1 MLARLRR
8 FRHPWWLM
16 LVLIICALLAIEAT
30 RFITTQLAVDR
41 AAREAA
47 RYAVTGVYDQKYCA
61 SPYNLPCTSSDQAVR
76 EEAEDQARLYTI
88 KDVALAATA
97 GILVN
102 STSNLNSE
110 ANASGVTVCSSRQGF
125 AYDSVTGQCIP
136 REDAG
141 GPGDKVLV
149 DVGTDYRVGA
159 LLGNGLGP
167 IRLHS
172 SQELIVERYRTVR
185 IQGLP
190 PVMDESGTTN
200 GRFFTRISTT
210 PVQEPVT
217 IQPGREQMIVMNGD
231 LQLQVDQVDQSL
243 AQVKTIAADAGGYV
257 AKAEAW
263 SEGAVRSARA
273 ELRIPAAQFQAT
285 MDKLKGLALQVRRES
300 SVGEDVTE
308 EYVDLEG
315 RLQGL
320 QATATRTQALL
331 DKAQTVDE
339 SLHVNTELGRL
350 QEQIEQITGRME
362 YLKNRV
368 AYSTIT
374 VALNPV
380 TAPPATEAW
389 LPGTTLERAINFL
402 GSVARFLGDVLI
414 WIVVVGVPLA
424 LLIWIV
430 RRTLQRMRVQKK

>member
-1 MLARLRR
+1 MLARLPR
-8 FRHPWWLM
+8 FRRPWLVVA
-16 LVLIICALLAIEAT
+16 VLIVLAL
-30 RFITTQLAVDR
+30 ITFEVVRLVTVQLAVDR
-41 AAREAA
+41 AAQEAA
-47 RYAVTGVYDQKYCA
+47 RYAVTGVYDQKYCGP
-61 SPYNLPCTSSDQAVR
+61 PYNLPCASSDQAVR
-76 EEAEDQARLYTI
+76 EDAEDQARLYTI
-88 KDVALAATA
+88 KDIALAAAA
-97 GILVN
+97 GILSDSTNDLKNQPN
-102 STSNLNSE
+102 SSR
-110 ANASGVTVCSSRQGF
+110 VTVCSSRQGF
-125 AYDSVTGQCIP
+125 AYDTVTGQCIP

-159 LLGNGLGP
+159 FLGNGMGP

-190 PVMDESGTTN
+190 PAISGDGTTDN
-200 GRFFTRISTT
+200 TAATYSASSTID
-210 PVQEPVT
+210 PVVIAQT
-217 IQPGREQMIVMNGD
+217 GREQMIVMNGD
-231 LQLQVDQVDQSL
+231 LQLRVNEVDQTL
-243 AQVKTIAADAGGYV
+243 AQVKTIAAEVGGYV
-257 AKAEAW
+257 AKSEAG
-263 SEGAVRSARA
+263 SDGATRSASA
-273 ELRIPAAQFQAT
+273 ELRIPALQFQPV
-285 MDKLKGLALQVRRES
+285 MDRLKGLAAQVIRES

-315 RLQGL
+315 RLKGL

-339 SLHVNTELGRL
+339 SLHVNTELGQL

-368 AYSTIT
+368 AYSTIN

-380 TAPPATEAW
+380 AAPSPVEAW
-389 LPGTTLERAINFL
+389 LPGATLERAVSFL
-402 GSVARFLGDVLI
+402 GSAARFLGDVLI
-414 WIVVVGVPLA
+414 WIVVVGLPLV

-430 RRTLQRMRVQKK
+430 RRMLRRMRSQKS